1 MSSLEALVGHF
12 RQRRKPQHRAILAAL
27 TDLGEH
33 PTSEENWR
41 EVRGHMPDI
50 SPAMIYNTLRLCA
63 DGGELDEF
71 DLGRGR
77 WHFEISPAKHARGVS
92 LECGRNGDVWGGFDA
107 VRGAL
112 LQSERFHSVRP
123 EVTAHG
129 YFANCG
135 SSRGGYGTVSTA
147 QMALGGLPKEE
158 DMTRWECTVCGYVY
172 DPAVDDPDG
181 GIAPGTAFDD
191 LPDDWVCPECGV
203 GKDEFERVA

>member
-1 MSSLEALVGHF
+1 M
-12 RQRRKPQHRAILAAL
+12 RRWWG
-27 TDLGEH
+27 DLG
-33 PTSEENWR
+33 
-41 EVRGHMPDI
+41 VRSRSGKV
-50 SPAMIYNTLRLCA
+50 ALR
-63 DGGELDEF
+63 
-71 DLGRGR
+71 DLT
-77 WHFEISPAKHARGVS
+77 AKHARGVS
-92 LECGRNGDVWGGFDA
+92 LEYGRNGDVWGGFDA

-112 LQSERFHSVRP
+112 LQSERFHSVPP

-135 SSRGGYGTVSTA
+135 SSRGGFGTVSTS

-172 DPAVDDPDG
+172 DPAVGDPDG